1 MKLLINHTYE
11 TATGHIIPRSHFKES
26 EQPPY
31 AIFEVMERTTDRFT
45 VSHNLLPNKEVKKAL
60 PHKVCKTIIPRNVRL
75 SEAPSFGVPV
85 IEHDTN
91 SRGAY
96 CYRELAKEI
105 IKNNR

>member
-1 MKLLINHTYE
+1 MTESYSKAAKDQLLDSTEKKKKCCARMLSDILALTYMAE
-11 TATGHIIPRSHFKES
+11 DS
-26 EQPPY
+26 ER
-31 AIFEVMERTTDRFT
+31 AM
-45 VSHNLLPNKEVKKAL
+45 
-60 PHKVCKTIIPRNVRL
+60 RL